1 MITAIRPRPPEPR
14 LIPVERVRLV
24 KEARPPEETF
34 EHVVG
39 RSRALRHALDQVA
52 LVAPTDATVLVLG
65 ETGTGKERIARAIHD
80 QSGRHARR
88 FVKINCAAIPSGL
101 FESELFGHE
110 RGAFTGAVAQ
120 RVGRFEL
127 ASGSTLFLDEV
138 GDIPLELQA
147 KLLRVLQEQEF
158 ERLGATRTTKEDSRL
173 VAATNRDLREMM
185 QTVRFRDD
193 LYYRL
198 NVFPIAVPPLRDR
211 PEDVEPLVRHFV
223 ARFARRMQR
232 RIETIPD
239 DTLAALRRHPWPG
252 NVRELE
258 NLVERSII
266 LSSGASLAVPL
277 GALAP
282 RPSDP
287 GRPSTLE
294 AAERAHIM
302 RVLEEANWIIGGPHG
317 AAARLGIARTTVQSR
332 LKRLGLAVPRA
343 TERRSARPV
352 NPVNPDGGEC
362 MPRCDASSRCRRDF
376 LWDSGMSVLAGAG
389 PRETAGSVNL
399 ARQYGDHVVTDLPRE
414 IVRRTASLRI
424 TTTYQLAAET
434 GAAYILELN
443 GELQGDSVEELR
455 RVWRPL
461 RDAVAGVPI
470 RVVLADVEF
479 VDAAGKA
486 LLAEMHRAGTLVV

>member
-1 MITAIRPRPPEPR
+1 VTATSTPKAHGGAIVTGIRPRPPE
-14 LIPVERVRLV
+14 
-24 KEARPPEETF
+24 EAF

-39 RSRALRHALDQVA
+39 RSRALRHALDQVD
-52 LVAPTDATVLVLG
+52 LVAPTDATVLVRG
-65 ETGTGKERIARAIHD
+65 EMGTGKELIARVIHD

-110 RGAFTGAVAQ
+110 RGAFTAAVAQ

-127 ASGSTLFLDEV
+127 ASGDTLFLDEV

-158 ERLGATRTTKEDSRL
+158 ERLGATRKTKVDIRL

-198 NVFPIAVPPLRDR
+198 NVFPIAVPPLRRR
-211 PEDVEPLVRHFV
+211 PEDDEPLVRHFV

-232 RIETIPD
+232 RIETISD

-258 NLVERSII
+258 N
-266 LSSGASLAVPL
+266 
-277 GALAP
+277 
-282 RPSDP
+282 
-287 GRPSTLE
+287 
-294 AAERAHIM
+294 
-302 RVLEEANWIIGGPHG
+302 
-317 AAARLGIARTTVQSR
+317 
-332 LKRLGLAVPRA
+332 
-343 TERRSARPV
+343 
-352 NPVNPDGGEC
+352 PDGGEC
-362 MPRCDASSRCRRDF
+362 TPRCDASSRCRRDF
-376 LWDSGMSVLAGAG
+376 LWDSGMSVPAGAG
-389 PRETAGSVNL
+389 PREAAGSVNL
-399 ARQYGDHVVTDLPRE
+399 ARQFGDHVVTDLPRD
-414 IVRRTASLRI
+414 VVQRTASLRI
-424 TTTYQLAAET
+424 TISYQLAAET
-434 GAAYILELN
+434 GAAYILELK

-455 RVWRPL
+455 QAWRPL

-486 LLAEMHRAGTLVV
+486 LLAEIHRAGTMVV